1 MPLVFLTHYLND
13 DAYLMPRHNFIR
25 TINQIELQEQLL
37 KKKRAFTTNLRNIK
51 DERTLLDFFVNKVL
65 LICL

>member
-1 MPLVFLTHYLND
+1 MPLVFLTYYLID

-37 KKKRAFTTNLRNIK
+37 KKKEHLQQ
-51 DERTLLDFFVNKVL
+51 
-65 LICL
+65 ICEI